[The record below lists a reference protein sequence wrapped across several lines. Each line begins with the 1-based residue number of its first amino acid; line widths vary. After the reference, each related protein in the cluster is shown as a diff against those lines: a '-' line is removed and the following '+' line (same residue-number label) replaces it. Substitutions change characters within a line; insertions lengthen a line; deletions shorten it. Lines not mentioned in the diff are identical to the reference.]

1 MRRLA
6 PPLLMLSAIF
16 LATSAHAQSRP
27 AGDRVE
33 LPIWNKMSGEIEGI
47 VVLEPTDVAKSRSLA
62 RFGVRH
68 LDTTLGLSE
77 GDSLGLLCDHKPGLG
92 SALSSLATNCVLA
105 SVPARRTG
113 AAAVFQRNGTQLGI
127 SAGSSRTAVP
137 TWMNP
142 GNGINGRIDLNDIT
156 IFSQKAL
163 PREGYVSI
171 AGTVAKAR
179 LQSPSEI
186 PGFSDRWTSRQLSLG
201 GGFGAFGVNIIGEVV
216 DTPGRDRF
224 GSLGLGL
231 SWRTPWSGQLTV
243 GADNLVTRG
252 KNPFAPPAT
261 GTEDEGAVP
270 YVRYEQDL

>member
-1 MRRLA
+1 MRF
-6 PPLLMLSAIF
+6 PLLPLLLLSGAF

-105 SVPARRTG
+105 SVPARRNG

-127 SAGSSRTAVP
+127 SAGSGRTIIPA
-137 TWMNP
+137 WMTP
-142 GNGINGRIDLNDIT
+142 GNGINGRVDLNDIT

-186 PGFSDRWTSRQLSLG
+186 PGFSDRWTSRQLNLG

-261 GTEDEGAVP
+261 GAEDEGAVP

>member
-1 MRRLA
+1 MRL
-6 PPLLMLSAIF
+6 PLLPLLLLSGAF

-127 SAGSSRTAVP
+127 SAGSGRTVIPA
-137 TWMNP
+137 WMTP

-186 PGFSDRWTSRQLSLG
+186 PGFSDRWTSRQLNLG

-261 GTEDEGAVP
+261 GAEDEGAVP